1 MRLVLSC
8 LVLPCLVHRLPLLR
22 ALLISCRRHRFGA
35 ARVLLPAAHSTP
47 TRLDGQ
53 RWHTRHESAT
63 TLCRARLA
71 ATTTQREASREC
83 HRIGHTSAS
92 ASIRTPLE
100 SSGHLS
106 LQWRLAGGRVR
117 HILSCLVF
125 YCLVLCTGRAGR
137 RCRATMADHLW
148 RCSQTGREV
157 QLRLAMAASNTFS
170 TAMQLEAMVREHLNW
185 SPFFSRCRFE
195 TAGNGSK
202 RPEI

>member
-1 MRLVLSC
+1 MWSRLSSATKTSSRVSGECTPRCVLSC

-117 HILSCLVF
+117 HILSCLVLS
-125 YCLVLCTGRAGR
+125 CLVYRSGWAAVQSYDGGSSVAVLTDRARG
-137 RCRATMADHLW
+137 
-148 RCSQTGREV
+148 
-157 QLRLAMAASNTFS
+157 AASLGDGS
-170 TAMQLEAMVREHLNW
+170 LEYILHRHA
-185 SPFFSRCRFE
+185 
-195 TAGNGSK
+195 TGGNGA
-202 RPEI
+202 

>member
-1 MRLVLSC
+1 MRLVLSY

-71 ATTTQREASREC
+71 ATTTQREASHEC

-117 HILSCLVF
+117 HILSCLVLS
-125 YCLVLCTGRAGR
+125 CLVYRSGWAAVQSYDGGSSVAVLTDRARG
-137 RCRATMADHLW
+137 
-148 RCSQTGREV
+148 
-157 QLRLAMAASNTFS
+157 AASLGDGS
-170 TAMQLEAMVREHLNW
+170 LEYILHRHA
-185 SPFFSRCRFE
+185 
-195 TAGNGSK
+195 TGGNGA
-202 RPEI
+202 